1 MKSCHFYILILT
13 CILLTGSCAKMGS
26 ITGGLKDEDPPV
38 IVVSKPANYSTNF
51 NGNKIEIT
59 FDEFINL
66 NNVNQALVVSP
77 PMKEKPEIRLKGKTL
92 QINLFEDFRENTT
105 YTLNFGNSIED
116 NNEKNV
122 LENFEFVFATGSFL
136 DSLVIAGSI
145 ISAFNLQPS
154 EEPFIIMA
162 YDKLGDSIPMQEIP
176 IYIGRSDK
184 EGKFRI
190 NNLKADTF
198 RIFALK
204 DLNFNYIYDLP
215 NESIAFYDSLVYL
228 FPDLLSPYIPDTMTS
243 DTVIQDQD
251 SIIVSKP
258 EKAKNLRRKK
268 KRMNLQLSEE
278 KKYPVLSPYYLDM
291 FFFDENKR
299 KQYLMDS
306 ERKEDKHLFLTFN
319 LPLKEDLSLRGLNF
333 DKTNWYYEEA
343 NLSRD
348 TFNLWIRDPDLI
360 ASDTLII
367 LLSYNSTD
375 SMENIITIT
384 DTLSLRSHHV
394 RQMRGKAGPLQ
405 KKEGLIV
412 QTIPNNSRQDL
423 HKDLFFH
430 FNYPVDQIDTSRVFL
445 YSIIDS
451 VETTEDFSFRIDP
464 LSLRDHYLLKS
475 WKSNLKYR
483 LFIEPGGFTDI
494 YGHINDS
501 INLNFSAQDADHYGT
516 LLVNTSNVYCPL
528 IIQLMDEK
536 ENLFEERFIDSD
548 TIVHFPYLSPGKY
561 RIKYIY
567 DQNGNQQWDTGD
579 YLKKAQPERVAYYEE
594 EISVRS
600 NWEMEIKWKM
610 K

>member
-1 MKSCHFYILILT
+1 
-13 CILLTGSCAKMGS
+13 MGS
-26 ITGGLKDEDPPV
+26 ITGGPKDEDPPV
-38 IVVSKPANYSTNF
+38 VVVSKPANYSTNF
-51 NGNKIEIT
+51 NGKKIEIT
-59 FDEFINL
+59 FDEFISL

-92 QINLFEDFRENTT
+92 QITLFEDFRENTT

-116 NNEKNV
+116 NNERNV

-136 DSLVIAGSI
+136 DSLVIEGSI

-176 IYIGRSDK
+176 VYIGRSDK

-243 DTVIQDQD
+243 DTLIQDQD
-251 SIIVSKP
+251 SITVSKP
-258 EKAKNLRRKK
+258 EKSKNIRSKK
-268 KRMNLQLSEE
+268 KRQNLQLTEE
-278 KKYPVLSPYYLDM
+278 KKYPVLSPYHLDM
-291 FFFDENKR
+291 FFFEENKR

-319 LPLKEDLSLRGLNF
+319 LPLEEDLSLTGLNF
-333 DKTNWYYEEA
+333 DKSNWYYEEA

-367 LLSYNSTD
+367 LLSYSSTD
-375 SMENIITIT
+375 SMENIITVS
-384 DTLSLRSHHV
+384 DTLSLRSRQV
-394 RQMRGKAGPLQ
+394 RQIKGKAGPIT
-405 KKEGLIV
+405 KKEGLSV

-451 VETTEDFSFRIDP
+451 VETAEDFSFRND
-464 LSLRDHYLLKS
+464 LFSLRDHYMHKS
-475 WKSNLKYR
+475 WESNLKYR

-516 LLVNTSNVYCPL
+516 ILVNTSNVYCSL

-536 ENLFEERFIDSD
+536 ENIFEERFIDSD
-548 TIVHFPYLSPGKY
+548 TIVSFPYLSPGKY

-579 YLKKAQPERVAYYEE
+579 YLKKIQPERVAYYEG

-600 NWEMEIKWKM
+600 NWEMEIKWEM